1 MSLHW
6 LSVDTSM
13 NACAVGVKRA
23 DGQMFELSERMDR
36 GQSERLMPMILEVL
50 AQAGLTLADIDAYA
64 VTHGPGTFTGLRVG
78 LATVRALAQ
87 VSGKPVIGVGTFEA
101 LAMAVPARPLCVLIE
116 TKRQDYYTR
125 LFVDGIEHAGACL
138 SPDDLRAFLKPDWVL
153 AGDALTRAKQET
165 GCTNECIELIAPA
178 LSHIIAIAAA
188 QLEAGGGSTL
198 PEPLYLRP
206 ADVSVSKKQA
216 ARIV

>member
-36 GQSERLMPMILEVL
+36 GQSERLMPMILEVVE
-50 AQAGLTLADIDAYA
+50 QAGLKLTDIGAYA

-78 LATVRALAQ
+78 LAMVRALAQ
-87 VSGKPVIGVGTFEA
+87 VSGKPAIGVGTFEA
-101 LAMAVPARPLCVLIE
+101 LAMAVFARPLCVLIE
-116 TKRQDYYTR
+116 TKRQDYYTK
-125 LFVDGIEHAGACL
+125 LFEDGVDHDGACL
-138 SPDDLRAFLKPDWVL
+138 SPDDLRDFLKPEWTL
-153 AGDALTRAKQET
+153 AGDALDRAKQET
-165 GCTNECIELIAPA
+165 GCTNMCVELAAAKPA
-178 LSHIIAIAAA
+178 HIIALAA
-188 QLEAGGGSTL
+188 QQLSLGGHAL